1 MGKGADV
8 GVGKR
13 TARKRAVGTREHI
26 IAYLT
31 EVNELFDANGMASTQ
46 LAAAVGYPGSSVAF
60 AQLLSGMERSGL
72 IEREVRG
79 KRTYRIS
86 LGLAHAIG
94 PGGAARSAGYPEVAM
109 AVGTGGTAGAGGPG
123 GVGIGAGSGIGA
135 GVGIGAAAF
144 DYDELARRLLVQVVR
159 RLAAAEPEAGHLDR
173 SAPEGLAPDGAGSAG
188 PGLAG
193 SAGAGLAGS
202 GLAGAGPDRVGADW
216 LALQETVSGLE
227 YELAT
232 AWTKHGKLAEE
243 NVRLREQLRAAQ
255 RSLALAA
262 ERIRRLPAG
271 TDLDRSE
278 VVLLQRLL
286 ASGGPDSQVGADGLA
301 GRDGLAGPGGP
312 GEAGSLAEAP
322 SLLS

>member
-1 MGKGADV
+1 V
-8 GVGKR
+8 GVGKK

-26 IAYLT
+26 VAYLT
-31 EVNELFDANGMASTQ
+31 EINELFDANGMASTQ

-86 LGLAHAIG
+86 LGSAHAIG
-94 PGGAARSAGYPEVAM
+94 SGGAARASAVPGIALAAGVR
-109 AVGTGGTAGAGGPG
+109 GIGG
-123 GVGIGAGSGIGA
+123 GIGAG
-135 GVGIGAAAF
+135 GVGGEAGSNGVDIGAAGF

-159 RLAAAEPEAGHLDR
+159 RLAAAEPEASHSTPDR
-173 SAPEGLAPDGAGSAG
+173 SVPD
-188 PGLAG
+188 
-193 SAGAGLAGS
+193 
-202 GLAGAGPDRVGADW
+202 PDRSVPDPDRSVPDRSVPDRSV
-216 LALQETVSGLE
+216 LQETVSGLE
-227 YELAT
+227 YELAR

-262 ERIRRLPAG
+262 ERVRRLPVS

-286 ASGGPDSQVGADGLA
+286 ASANPGD
-301 GRDGLAGPGGP
+301 PGGD
-312 GEAGSLAEAP
+312 GSGTGDGDREAEGLDEAR
-322 SLLS
+322 SVLS

>member
-1 MGKGADV
+1 M
-8 GVGKR
+8 
-13 TARKRAVGTREHI
+13 GTREHI

-31 EVNELFDANGMASTQ
+31 EVNELYDASGMASTQ

-86 LGLAHAIG
+86 LGPVQAL
-94 PGGAARSAGYPEVAM
+94 
-109 AVGTGGTAGAGGPG
+109 GTGGPFRAGGVSGAVGVSGIIGAAGAAGVSGGT
-123 GVGIGAGSGIGA
+123 GIGT
-135 GVGIGAAAF
+135 GIGAAGF
-144 DYDELARRLLVQVVR
+144 DYDELARRLLVQVVK
-159 RLAAAEPEAGHLDR
+159 RLAATEPEASPPERSDR
-173 SAPEGLAPDGAGSAG
+173 A
-188 PGLAG
+188 
-193 SAGAGLAGS
+193 
-202 GLAGAGPDRVGADW
+202 
-216 LALQETVSGLE
+216 ALQETVSGLE

-262 ERIRRLPAG
+262 ERVRRLPANS
-271 TDLDRSE
+271 DLDSSE

-286 ASGGPDSQVGADGLA
+286 TSDGADDAGDSGHSGHSGQEGLDKA
-301 GRDGLAGPGGP
+301 R
-312 GEAGSLAEAP
+312 SVV
-322 SLLS
+322 S

>member
-1 MGKGADV
+1 MGGERVLTV

-13 TARKRAVGTREHI
+13 AGRKRAVGTREHI
-26 IAYLT
+26 IAHLT
-31 EVNELFDANGMASTQ
+31 AVNELFDANGMASTQ

-94 PGGAARSAGYPEVAM
+94 SGGAARASGVSGIPDVAM
-109 AVGTGGTAGAGGPG
+109 AVGVSGAAGAGGLG
-123 GVGIGAGSGIGA
+123 GAGEVGSGIGS
-135 GVGIGAAAF
+135 VGF

-159 RLAAAEPEAGHLDR
+159 RLAAAEPEASHPDR
-173 SAPEGLAPDGAGSAG
+173 SAS
-188 PGLAG
+188 
-193 SAGAGLAGS
+193 
-202 GLAGAGPDRVGADW
+202 DRS
-216 LALQETVSGLE
+216 ALQESDRSALQEMVSGLE

-262 ERIRRLPAG
+262 ERVRRLPVS

-286 ASGGPDSQVGADGLA
+286 GPATRPRAWRRHRACSARPA
-301 GRDGLAGPGGP
+301 GRR
-312 GEAGSLAEAP
+312 GSRCR
-322 SLLS
+322 

>member
-1 MGKGADV
+1 
-8 GVGKR
+8 
-13 TARKRAVGTREHI
+13 VGTREHI
-26 IAYLT
+26 IAHLT
-31 EVNELFDANGMASTQ
+31 EVNELYDANGMASTQ

-86 LGLAHAIG
+86 LGPVHA
-94 PGGAARSAGYPEVAM
+94 P
-109 AVGTGGTAGAGGPG
+109 GTGGPFRASATGGVSGTAGVSGTVGTAGVS
-123 GVGIGAGSGIGA
+123 GVAGISGVAGVSGSTGIGT
-135 GVGIGAAAF
+135 GIGAAGF

-159 RLAAAEPEAGHLDR
+159 RLAATEPEASPPERSDR
-173 SAPEGLAPDGAGSAG
+173 A
-188 PGLAG
+188 
-193 SAGAGLAGS
+193 
-202 GLAGAGPDRVGADW
+202 
-216 LALQETVSGLE
+216 ALQETVSGLE

-262 ERIRRLPAG
+262 ERVRRLPASS
-271 TDLDRSE
+271 DLDSSE

-286 ASGGPDSQVGADGLA
+286 ASDDAGDSGQEGLGKA
-301 GRDGLAGPGGP
+301 R
-312 GEAGSLAEAP
+312 SVV
-322 SLLS
+322 S

>member
-8 GVGKR
+8 VGVGKK

-86 LGLAHAIG
+86 LGSTHAIG
-94 PGGAARSAGYPEVAM
+94 PGGAARAAGIPDVAM
-109 AVGTGGTAGAGGPG
+109 AVGFSGAAGPG
-123 GVGIGAGSGIGA
+123 DVGSGVGAAG
-135 GVGIGAAAF
+135 F

-159 RLAAAEPEAGHLDR
+159 RLAAAEPEASQLDR
-173 SAPEGLAPDGAGSAG
+173 SAPDRLAPDR
-188 PGLAG
+188 LA
-193 SAGAGLAGS
+193 
-202 GLAGAGPDRVGADW
+202 PDRLAPDRLAPDRLAPDRLAPDW
-216 LALQETVSGLE
+216 LALQETVTGLE

-262 ERIRRLPAG
+262 ERVRRLPVS

-286 ASGGPDSQVGADGLA
+286 ATGGTDS
-301 GRDGLAGPGGP
+301 LAGPDGP
-312 GEAGSLAEAP
+312 GEAEDSGSLAEAP